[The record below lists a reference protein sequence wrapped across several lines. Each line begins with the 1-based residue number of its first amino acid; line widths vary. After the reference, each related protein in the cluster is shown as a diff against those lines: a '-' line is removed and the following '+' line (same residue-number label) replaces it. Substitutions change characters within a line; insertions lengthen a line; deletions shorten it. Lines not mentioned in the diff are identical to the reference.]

1 MLSHAKLRS
10 LIVAMF
16 LLLAGTVG
24 WAVIAVPFSTPM
36 PGFWYNAQE
45 FASSG
50 HISYVFTPCG
60 YPALVG
66 LGVRLGGRT
75 GPVIIQLLIYA
86 LILFAVFT
94 VLRLLAVEK
103 AFAAIGACV

>member
-1 MLSHAKLRS
+1 
-10 LIVAMF
+10 
-16 LLLAGTVG
+16 
-24 WAVIAVPFSTPM
+24 M
-36 PGFWYNAQE
+36 PGFWSSAQA

-66 LGVRLGGRT
+66 LGVRLGGRA
-75 GPVIIQLLIYA
+75 GPVVIQLLIYA

-94 VLRLLAVEK
+94 TLRSLAVEK
-103 AFAAIGACV
+103 ATAAIASLPYLAFTLI